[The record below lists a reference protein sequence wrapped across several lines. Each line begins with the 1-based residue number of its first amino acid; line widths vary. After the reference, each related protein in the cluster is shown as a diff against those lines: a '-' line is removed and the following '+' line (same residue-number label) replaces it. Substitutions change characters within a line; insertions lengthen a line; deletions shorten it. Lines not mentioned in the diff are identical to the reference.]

1 MKSILANGVTGI
13 FVSHAVGQVQTL
25 CNKILWLDHGN
36 QIGFTD
42 DVKLYCDAYR
52 EFLQTKKLPESPQ
65 DIQDLAQSWNERNAV
80 NQKKKD
86 AAETQRLKNLL
97 GKGTSEN
104 ALQAAL
110 AIIEKQKPELLLKKT
125 AK

>member
-1 MKSILANGVTGI
+1 M
-13 FVSHAVGQVQTL
+13 
-25 CNKILWLDHGN
+25 
-36 QIGFTD
+36 
-42 DVKLYCDAYR
+42 
-52 EFLQTKKLPESPQ
+52 
-65 DIQDLAQSWNERNAV
+65 